1 MKVNRVMKSF
11 VLFIAMFFIAPI
23 ANAEWIK
30 VFENIRG
37 TTSYVDTDSIQASGQ
52 YRKVWELQNYKTP
65 ASNGMLSMKMRKEYD
80 CKEEMTKLISFT
92 AYKGIMGRGD
102 VLGTVNSPDEWQ
114 PISKNPGGKGA
125 FRYVCENGT
134 R

>member
-1 MKVNRVMKSF
+1 MMRA
-11 VLFIAMFFIAPI
+11 LPI
-23 ANAEWIK
+23 ILITMLLASPAVHAEWIK

-37 TTSYVDTDSIQASGQ
+37 TTSYVDPDSVQATGQ
-52 YRKVWELQNYKTP
+52 YRKVWELQSYKTP

-80 CKEEMTKLISFT
+80 CKEETTKLISFT
-92 AYKGIMGRGD
+92 AYKGTMGTGD

-114 PISKNPGGKGA
+114 PISRNPGGKGA
-125 FRYVCENGT
+125 FRYVCEQSG

>member
-1 MKVNRVMKSF
+1 MRALSTI
-11 VLFIAMFFIAPI
+11 LFAILSAAP
-23 ANAEWIK
+23 AAHAEWIK

-52 YRKVWELQNYKTP
+52 YRKVLELQSYKTA

-80 CKEEMTKLISFT
+80 CKAETTRLISFT
-92 AYKGIMGRGD
+92 AYKGTMGTGD
-102 VLGTVNSPDEWQ
+102 ILGTVNPPDEWQ

-125 FRYVCENGT
+125 FRYVCEQAH
-134 R
+134 

>member
-1 MKVNRVMKSF
+1 MMRA
-11 VLFIAMFFIAPI
+11 LPI
-23 ANAEWIK
+23 ILITMLLATPAAHAEWIK

-37 TTSYVDTDSIQASGQ
+37 TTSYVDTDSVQATGQ
-52 YRKVWELQNYKTP
+52 YRKVWELQSYKTP

-80 CKEEMTKLISFT
+80 CKEETTKLISFT
-92 AYKGIMGRGD
+92 AYKGTMGTGD

-125 FRYVCENGT
+125 FRYVCEQGG

>member
-1 MKVNRVMKSF
+1 MKALV
-11 VLFIAMFFIAPI
+11 IFFAASLMAPV
-23 ANAEWIK
+23 AHAEWIK

-80 CKEEMTKLISFT
+80 CKEELTKLISFT
-92 AYKGIMGRGD
+92 AYKGTMGTGD
-102 VLGTVNSPDEWQ
+102 LLGTVNSPDEWQ

-125 FRYVCENGT
+125 FRYVCEK
-134 R
+134 

>member
-1 MKVNRVMKSF
+1 MKENPVMKSLF
-11 VLFIAMFFIAPI
+11 LFIAMFFIAPI

-80 CKEEMTKLISFT
+80 CKEEMTKLILFT

-102 VLGTVNSPDEWQ
+102 VLGTVNTPDEWQ